1 MQYYWKCAE
10 CDESNRYPEM
20 SFCESCG
27 APITKAEQQRVLRL
41 IQRDKEAQ
49 QEKKA
54 PQEKTLRDERVPR
67 DEKEPQKELSAET
80 GRKGK
85 NYRIAR
91 LLMYLLNGMA
101 ALSFIVLRLLRMG
114 FDTEELKDSVF
125 YDSFYFLIFEK
136 NILLLLSTVLNLTVI
151 LLVGARYV
159 KALTKKDGTLSV
171 SAEKGNLLS
180 LCYKSGIW
188 LCVMDW
194 IYWQSERDDLCMNFN
209 PNGDITIWHIYEQIF
224 HGYGGPI
231 REWRYD
237 LGDTLGY
244 YMMWVGIAMGVLFFI
259 GVVINH
265 RRKGGKISLKGFFEK
280 ESVLMEKEPAGAMVY
295 LVGKSAAICLWL
307 WVVII

>member
-27 APITKAEQQRVLRL
+27 APITNAEQQRVLRL
-41 IQRDKEAQ
+41 IQRDKEARQEKKAQ
-49 QEKKA
+49 QEKK
-54 PQEKTLRDERVPR
+54 VPR
-67 DEKEPQKELSAET
+67 DEKEPRKELSAET
-80 GRKGK
+80 GTKGK

-91 LLMYLLNGMA
+91 LLLFILNGTA
-101 ALSFIVLRLLRMG
+101 ALSFIVLRLLRLG
-114 FDTEELKDSVF
+114 FDTSELNVSVF

-136 NILLLLSTVLNLTVI
+136 NILLLLSTALNLTVI

-159 KALTKKDGTLSV
+159 KALTKKDGALSV
-171 SAEKGNLLS
+171 SVEKGTLLS
-180 LCYKSGIW
+180 LCSKSGIW

-194 IYWQSERDDLCMNFN
+194 IYWQRERDLCMNFN
-209 PNGDITIWHIYEQIF
+209 PKGDITIWHIYEPIF
-224 HGYGGPI
+224 HGYGGSV
-231 REWRYD
+231 RDRTYD

-244 YMMWVGIAMGVLFFI
+244 YMMCVGIAMGVLFFV
-259 GVVINH
+259 GAVINY